1 LIDYKTGDNSLD
13 PNYNADRS
21 ISPDSDSGVNVFD
34 SQDLT
39 PKTNTGESTAVE
51 PDGQTEK
58 TDLDG
63 TEDNELFVPD
73 EKATYILNTNTMRF
87 HLPDCRS
94 VQDMKEKNRKEF
106 FGTREEAMDA
116 GYLPCGRC
124 RP

>member
-1 LIDYKTGDNSLD
+1 ME
-13 PNYNADRS
+13 
-21 ISPDSDSGVNVFD
+21 FD
-34 SQDLT
+34 QQ
-39 PKTNTGESTAVE
+39 K
-51 PDGQTEK
+51 
-58 TDLDG
+58 
-63 TEDNELFVPD
+63 FVPD

-87 HLPDCRS
+87 HLPDCQS